1 VRALRLCETAV
12 AALSRLAATL
22 GAVAGLVCFALVCA
36 SVGWRY
42 FLGQPQPWIDHV
54 AAWLV
59 VALVM
64 LAAGETQRRE
74 EHIGV
79 EVLTNRLRGGARRAA
94 RILGVASVAAVAAI
108 LLREGIETVS
118 FSRMIGIATNIEA
131 VPLWWV
137 QLLIPLGGALLLIV
151 SAAQLLLLLAGA
163 EPRGGAAGE
172 TAAMPGR
179 E

>member
-1 VRALRLCETAV
+1 VRAPRLGETAV
-12 AALSRLAATL
+12 AALSRLAAAL
-22 GAVAGLVCFALVCA
+22 GAVCGLVCFGLVCA
-36 SVGWRY
+36 SVAWRY
-42 FLGQPQPWIDHV
+42 FLGAPQPWIDHI

-64 LAAGETQRRE
+64 LAAAETQRRE

-79 EVLTNRLRGGARRAA
+79 EVVTNRLRGPARRAA
-94 RILGVASVAAVAAI
+94 RILGAASVAAVAAI
-108 LLREGIETVS
+108 LLREGIETVA

-137 QLLIPLGGALLLIV
+137 QLLIPLGGALLLAV
-151 SAAQLLLLLAGA
+151 SLAQLVLLLAGA
-163 EPRGGAAGE
+163 EPRGAAAGE
-172 TAAMPGR
+172 PAAMPGQ

>member
-1 VRALRLCETAV
+1 VRVFQISEIAITV
-12 AALSRLAATL
+12 LSRLAAAL
-22 GAVAGLVCFALVCA
+22 GALCGLVCFLLVCV
-36 SVGWRY
+36 SVAWRY
-42 FLGQPQPWIDHV
+42 FLGAPQPWIDHV

-64 LAAGETQRRE
+64 LAAAETQRRR

-79 EVLTNRLRGGARRAA
+79 EVVTGRLRGVARRAA
-94 RILGVASVAAVAAI
+94 HILGTASVAAVAAI
-108 LLREGIETVS
+108 LLHEGLETVA

-137 QLLIPLGGALLLIV
+137 QLLIPLGAG
-151 SAAQLLLLLAGA
+151 LLLAVAIVQLVQLFAGI
-163 EPRGGAAGE
+163 EPKGAAPGD
-172 TAAMPGR
+172 AQSLPGR